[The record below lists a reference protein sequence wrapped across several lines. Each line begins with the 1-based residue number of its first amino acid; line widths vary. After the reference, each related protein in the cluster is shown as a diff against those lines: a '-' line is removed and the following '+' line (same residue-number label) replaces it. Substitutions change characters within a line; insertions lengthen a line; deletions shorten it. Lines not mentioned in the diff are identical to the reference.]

1 MGPDRFSDGR
11 AAGDLP
17 GLLKR
22 YVRQETVEP
31 LRAAGRFLLFGLL
44 GASLIG
50 LGTVL
55 VVVGGLRGLQSS
67 GLLDGSWSWV
77 PYLASAMLLCG
88 VAAVAMARIG
98 GSRNLDG

>member
-11 AAGDLP
+11 TAVDLP
-17 GLLKR
+17 DLLKR

-55 VVVGGLRGLQSS
+55 LVVGGLRGLQSS

-77 PYLASAMLLCG
+77 PYIV
-88 VAAVAMARIG
+88 VAAALSGLAVLAVSRIG
-98 GSRNLDG
+98 GERGLDA

>member
-1 MGPDRFSDGR
+1 MGPDRFSDDR

-44 GASLIG
+44 GASLMG

-55 VVVGGLRGLQSS
+55 LVVGGLRGLQSS

-77 PYLASAMLLCG
+77 PYLASAAVLGG
-88 VAAVAMARIG
+88 VAAIAIGRIG

>member
-1 MGPDRFSDGR
+1 MGPDRFSDDR
-11 AAGDLP
+11 AAVDLP

-44 GASLIG
+44 GASLMG

-55 VVVGGLRGLQSS
+55 LVVGGLRGLQSS

-77 PYLASAMLLCG
+77 PYLASAAVPGG
-88 VAAVAMARIG
+88 VAAIAIARIG

>member
-17 GLLKR
+17 DLLKR

-55 VVVGGLRGLQSS
+55 LVVGGLRGLQAS
-67 GLLDGSWSWV
+67 GLLDGFWSWV
-77 PYLASAMLLCG
+77 PYLASTMVLVG

-98 GSRNLDG
+98 GSRNLDD

>member
-1 MGPDRFSDGR
+1 MGPDRFSPGR

-31 LRAAGRFLLFGLL
+31 LRAAGRFLVFGLL
-44 GASLIG
+44 EAFFLG
-50 LGTVL
+50 LGVVL
-55 VVVGGLRGLQSS
+55 LAVGGLRGLQSS

-77 PYLASAMLLCG
+77 SYLATAAVLTG
-88 VAAVAMARIG
+88 VAAITVSRIG
-98 GSRNLDG
+98 GRKNLDG